1 MSSSLLE
8 VNKLTVTL
16 DNGNKLLDDVS
27 FTINRHSCLGI
38 VGESGSGKSLTC
50 KAIIGLLEPYFDVSG
65 QILFKPHQAKLT
77 LANNG
82 DLLQQNKQTLKQIRG
97 KVISIILQHPMSAFD
112 PLYCIGKQVVETLQ
126 AHQVI
131 NNKQAM
137 TKALEMIENIGLN
150 NPQEIYKKYPHQ
162 LSGGMLQRIMIGLAL
177 MLEPELIIADEPT
190 TALDSISQFHILKM
204 FTEIKQNSKTTVI
217 FISHDLGVIHHIAD
231 DIIVM
236 NKGKI
241 VESGSREQIF
251 YHPQHDYTR
260 YLIDT
265 RKQLLNKFNAIIGFN
280 NPNLITETT

>member
-50 KAIIGLLEPYFDVSG
+50 KAIIGLLEPYFNVSG
-65 QILFKPHQAKLT
+65 QILFKPQQAKLT

-97 KVISIILQHPMSAFD
+97 NVISIILQHPMSAFD

-126 AHQVI
+126 AHQDI
-131 NNKQAM
+131 NKKQAM

-150 NPQEIYKKYPHQ
+150 NPQEIYRKYPHQ

-260 YLIDT
+260 YLINT

>member
-126 AHQVI
+126 AHQDI
-131 NNKQAM
+131 NKKQAM

>member
-8 VNKLTVTL
+8 VNKLTITL

-65 QILFKPHQAKLT
+65 QILFRPHQAKLT

-126 AHQVI
+126 AHQDI

-150 NPQEIYKKYPHQ
+150 NPQEIYRKYPHQ

-280 NPNLITETT
+280 NRNLITETT

>member
-50 KAIIGLLEPYFDVSG
+50 KAIIGLLEPYFNVSG
-65 QILFKPHQAKLT
+65 QILFKPQQAKLT

-126 AHQVI
+126 AHQDI
-131 NNKQAM
+131 NKKQAM

>member
-1 MSSSLLE
+1 
-8 VNKLTVTL
+8 
-16 DNGNKLLDDVS
+16 
-27 FTINRHSCLGI
+27 
-38 VGESGSGKSLTC
+38 
-50 KAIIGLLEPYFDVSG
+50 
-65 QILFKPHQAKLT
+65 
-77 LANNG
+77 
-82 DLLQQNKQTLKQIRG
+82 
-97 KVISIILQHPMSAFD
+97 
-112 PLYCIGKQVVETLQ
+112 
-126 AHQVI
+126 
-131 NNKQAM
+131 
-137 TKALEMIENIGLN
+137 
-150 NPQEIYKKYPHQ
+150 
-162 LSGGMLQRIMIGLAL
+162 
-177 MLEPELIIADEPT
+177 
-190 TALDSISQFHILKM
+190 M

>member
-50 KAIIGLLEPYFDVSG
+50 KAIIGLLEPYFNVSG
-65 QILFKPHQAKLT
+65 QILFKPQQAKLT

-97 KVISIILQHPMSAFD
+97 NVISIILQHPMSAFD

-126 AHQVI
+126 AHQDI
-131 NNKQAM
+131 NKKQAM

-280 NPNLITETT
+280 KPNLITETT

>member
-16 DNGNKLLDDVS
+16 DNGNKILDDVS

-50 KAIIGLLEPYFDVSG
+50 KAIIGLLEPYFNVSG

-97 KVISIILQHPMSAFD
+97 NVISIILQHPMSAFD

-126 AHQVI
+126 AHQDI
-131 NNKQAM
+131 NKKQAM

>member
-50 KAIIGLLEPYFDVSG
+50 KAIIGLLEPYFNVSG

-126 AHQVI
+126 AHQDI
-131 NNKQAM
+131 NKKQAM

>member
-65 QILFKPHQAKLT
+65 QILFRPHQAKLT
-77 LANNG
+77 LTNNG

-126 AHQVI
+126 AHQDI
-131 NNKQAM
+131 NKKQAM

>member
-50 KAIIGLLEPYFDVSG
+50 KAIIGLLEPYFNVSG

-131 NNKQAM
+131 NKKQAM

>member
-65 QILFKPHQAKLT
+65 QILFKPQQAKLT

-97 KVISIILQHPMSAFD
+97 NVISIILQHPMSAFD

-126 AHQVI
+126 AHQDI
-131 NNKQAM
+131 NKKQAM

>member
-50 KAIIGLLEPYFDVSG
+50 KAIIGLLEPYFNVSG
-65 QILFKPHQAKLT
+65 QILFKPQQAKLT

-97 KVISIILQHPMSAFD
+97 NVISIILQHPMSAFD

-126 AHQVI
+126 AHQDI
-131 NNKQAM
+131 NKKQAM

-251 YHPQHDYTR
+251 YHPQHDYTH

>member
-50 KAIIGLLEPYFDVSG
+50 KAIIGLLEPYFNVSG
-65 QILFKPHQAKLT
+65 QILFSPHQAKLT

>member
-8 VNKLTVTL
+8 VNKLTITL

-27 FTINRHSCLGI
+27 FTINRHLCLGI

-65 QILFKPHQAKLT
+65 QILFRPHQAKLT
-77 LANNG
+77 LTNNG

-126 AHQVI
+126 AHQDI

-150 NPQEIYKKYPHQ
+150 NPQEIYRKYPHQ

-280 NPNLITETT
+280 NPNLITEIT

>member
-50 KAIIGLLEPYFDVSG
+50 KAIIGLLEPYFNVSG

-131 NNKQAM
+131 SKKQAM

-150 NPQEIYKKYPHQ
+150 NPQEIYRKYPHQ

>member
-50 KAIIGLLEPYFDVSG
+50 KAIIGLLEPYFNVSG
-65 QILFKPHQAKLT
+65 QILFKPQQAKLT

-97 KVISIILQHPMSAFD
+97 NVISIILQHPMSAFD

-126 AHQVI
+126 AHQDI
-131 NNKQAM
+131 NKKQAM

-177 MLEPELIIADEPT
+177 ILEPELIIADEPT

>member
-50 KAIIGLLEPYFDVSG
+50 KAIIGLLEPYFNVSG
-65 QILFKPHQAKLT
+65 QILFKSHQAKLT

-126 AHQVI
+126 AHQDI
-131 NNKQAM
+131 NKKQAM

>member
-50 KAIIGLLEPYFDVSG
+50 KAIIGLLEPYFNVSG
-65 QILFKPHQAKLT
+65 QILFKPQQAKLT

-126 AHQVI
+126 AHQDI
-131 NNKQAM
+131 NKKQAM

-204 FTEIKQNSKTTVI
+204 FTEIKQKSKTTVI

>member
-50 KAIIGLLEPYFDVSG
+50 KAIIGLLEPYFNVSG
-65 QILFKPHQAKLT
+65 QILFKPQQAKLT

-97 KVISIILQHPMSAFD
+97 NVISIILQHPMSAFD

-126 AHQVI
+126 AHQDI
-131 NNKQAM
+131 NKKQAM

-204 FTEIKQNSKTTVI
+204 FTEIKQNLKTTVI

>member
-50 KAIIGLLEPYFDVSG
+50 KAIIGLLEPYFNVSG
-65 QILFKPHQAKLT
+65 QILFKSHQAKLT

-131 NNKQAM
+131 SKKQAM

>member
-50 KAIIGLLEPYFDVSG
+50 KAIIGLLEPYFNVSG
-65 QILFKPHQAKLT
+65 QILFRPHQAKLT
-77 LANNG
+77 LTNNG

-126 AHQVI
+126 AHQDI
-131 NNKQAM
+131 NKKQAM

>member
-50 KAIIGLLEPYFDVSG
+50 KAIIGLLEPYFNVSG
-65 QILFKPHQAKLT
+65 QILFRPHQAKLT

-97 KVISIILQHPMSAFD
+97 NVISIILQHPMSAFD

-131 NNKQAM
+131 NKKQAM

>member
-8 VNKLTVTL
+8 VNKLTITL

-27 FTINRHSCLGI
+27 FTINRHLCLGI

-50 KAIIGLLEPYFDVSG
+50 KAIIGLLEPYFNVSG
-65 QILFKPHQAKLT
+65 QILFRPQQAKLT

-131 NNKQAM
+131 NKKQAM

-150 NPQEIYKKYPHQ
+150 NPQEIYRKYPHQ

-177 MLEPELIIADEPT
+177 MLDPELIIADEPT

-280 NPNLITETT
+280 NPNLITEIT

>member
-50 KAIIGLLEPYFDVSG
+50 KAIIGLLEPYFNVSG
-65 QILFKPHQAKLT
+65 QILFKPQQAKLT

-97 KVISIILQHPMSAFD
+97 NVISIILQHPMSAFD

-126 AHQVI
+126 AHQDI
-131 NNKQAM
+131 NKKQAM

-251 YHPQHDYTR
+251 YHPQHNYTR

>member
-50 KAIIGLLEPYFDVSG
+50 KAIIGLLEPYFNVSG
-65 QILFKPHQAKLT
+65 QILFKPQQAKLT

-97 KVISIILQHPMSAFD
+97 NVISIILQHPMSAFD

-131 NNKQAM
+131 NKKQAM